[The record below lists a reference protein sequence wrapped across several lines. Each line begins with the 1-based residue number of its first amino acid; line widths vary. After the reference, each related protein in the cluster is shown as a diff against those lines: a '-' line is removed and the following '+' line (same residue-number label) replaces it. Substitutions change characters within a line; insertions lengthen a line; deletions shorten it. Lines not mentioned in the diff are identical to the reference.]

1 MSARS
6 YFEMIN
12 TRYFQVYF
20 EVSKHLG
27 VPISQVIK
35 NKFLPDY
42 RILIMKY
49 NYDLEL
55 KIKEAERMEKESKK
69 YKM

>member
-1 MSARS
+1 M
-6 YFEMIN
+6 
-12 TRYFQVYF
+12 YF

-27 VPISQVIK
+27 VPISEVVK

-55 KIKEAERMEKESKK
+55 KIKEAKKIEKESKK

>member
-1 MSARS
+1 
-6 YFEMIN
+6 MIR
-12 TRYFQVYF
+12 TRYFQIYF

-27 VPISQVIK
+27 VPISEVIK

-55 KIKEAERMEKESKK
+55 KIREAERQKKEMKK
-69 YKM
+69 NIR

>member
-1 MSARS
+1 MLLTN
-6 YFEMIN
+6 YFEMIR
-12 TRYFQVYF
+12 TRYFQIYF

-27 VPISQVIK
+27 VPISEVIK

-55 KIKEAERMEKESKK
+55 KIREAERQKKEMKK
-69 YKM
+69 NIR

>member
-1 MSARS
+1 MKS
-6 YFEMIN
+6 
-12 TRYFQVYF
+12 RYFQVYF

-27 VPISQVIK
+27 VPISEVVK
-35 NKFLPDY
+35 NKFSPDY

-55 KIKEAERMEKESKK
+55 KIREAKRIEDESKK
-69 YKM
+69 NMRRFQ

>member
-1 MSARS
+1 MTK
-6 YFEMIN
+6 

-55 KIKEAERMEKESKK
+55 KTREAKRIEEESKK
-69 YKM
+69 NTRRFK

>member
-1 MSARS
+1 
-6 YFEMIN
+6 MIQ
-12 TRYFQVYF
+12 TRYFQIYF

-55 KIKEAERMEKESKK
+55 KIKEAKKIEKESKK